1 MKSSFDTALDHVLRH
16 EGGWSDHPLDPG
28 GATHR
33 GITRATL
40 ARVRGR
46 PVSKA
51 ELMALTDAETA
62 VIYRRLYWN
71 AVAGDAL
78 PAGVDLAVFDCAVNS
93 GPRRAAL
100 LLQQALGVS
109 ADGIV
114 GRATLAAAE
123 RVAPAALIRDLQ
135 ARRLAFLRRLPTFAV
150 FGRGWSRR
158 VAEIERAAL
167 VLAGGPAT
175 AIPLSPAKRPST
187 QETDMTGLKSILA
200 SRTVL
205 ANLVGL
211 ASLGL
216 AAAGFDTGSV
226 ATDSVVDAALSA
238 VTGASFIAS
247 TVFRVIATRK
257 LVM

>member
-1 MKSSFDTALDHVLRH
+1 MQDSFEKALACVLRH
-16 EGGWSDHPLDPG
+16 EGGWSDHVLDPG
-28 GATHR
+28 GATNR

-40 ARVRGR
+40 ERVRGR

-51 ELMALTDAETA
+51 ELMALSPAETA
-62 VIYRRLYWN
+62 TIYRRLYWN

-100 LLQQALGVS
+100 LLQQALGVT

-114 GRATLAAAE
+114 GPRTLAAAG
-123 RVAPAALIRDLQ
+123 AADARSLIRQLQ
-135 ARRLAFLRRLPTFAV
+135 ASRLAFLRRLPTFAV

-158 VAEIERAAL
+158 VAEVERAAL
-167 VLAGGPAT
+167 TLAGTPAT
-175 AIPLSPAKRPST
+175 ATPHPPAARPT
-187 QETDMTGLKSILA
+187 QQETDMLGLKSILA

-211 ASLGL
+211 VAFGL
-216 AAAGFDTGSV
+216 SAAGFDTGSLK
-226 ATDSVVDAALSA
+226 ADALVDAALA
-238 VTGASFIAS
+238 TVTGASFVAS
-247 TVFRVIATRK
+247 TVFRVVATKK
-257 LVM
+257 LVA